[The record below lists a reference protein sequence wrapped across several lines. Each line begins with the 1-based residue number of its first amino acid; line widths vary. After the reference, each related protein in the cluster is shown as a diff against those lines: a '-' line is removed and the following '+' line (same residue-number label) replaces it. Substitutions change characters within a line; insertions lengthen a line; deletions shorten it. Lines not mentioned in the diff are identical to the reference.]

1 MIYPQRYTSLGELL
15 WDALIQYKSEVAHI
29 EMRRKKESE
38 RHTYLEFKQQVV
50 RTVHGLKDRGIGPGD
65 RVAIILPNQR
75 KWLQVATAV
84 FLCGGIVV
92 PLDYKLTAKEQ
103 QDLLA
108 HAEPKVLV
116 IEYGLMKKGTSWPV
130 NYIIATD
137 APAKVDPENW
147 TPWEHFLREGP
158 PITPVPRDRED
169 VATIVYSSGTGGTP
183 KGCMLPHRA
192 YLEQYRSLSDLFPME
207 PGDRYFSI
215 LPTNHAIDFMIGF
228 IAPFSCGATVVHQ
241 RTLRPEFI
249 THSMKHCEIT
259 HIAVVPMLLESF
271 ETALR
276 DKLDALPDWKKT
288 AVDGL
293 SGLNNYLTRKTPN
306 QPLSRRLLKPI
317 HEAFGG
323 RLKMLFCGGA
333 FVDPDRADFFYRL
346 GLPVVIGYGLT
357 EACTV
362 VTANDLKPFRSD
374 TVGRAVDGTRIRIAQ
389 PNTTGIG
396 EVQIHGDTI
405 MLGYYKAPELTKNA
419 LKDGWLHTGDLGWI
433 DASGHLHLVGRTKN
447 MIVTSGGKNIYP
459 EDIEHAFES
468 IPNEELVVFAQNY
481 IWPQNEWVEEQL
493 IAVIR
498 PHQNANTWKQ
508 QLKEHNYRLPEFKR
522 IGGFIEWTEEFPRT
536 ASLKIKRQ
544 QLAEEIRENGTV
556 ENVCPL

>member
-1 MIYPQRYTSLGELL
+1 
-15 WDALIQYKSEVAHI
+15 
-29 EMRRKKESE
+29 
-38 RHTYLEFKQQVV
+38 
-50 RTVHGLKDRGIGPGD
+50 
-65 RVAIILPNQR
+65 
-75 KWLQVATAV
+75 
-84 FLCGGIVV
+84 
-92 PLDYKLTAKEQ
+92 
-103 QDLLA
+103 
-108 HAEPKVLV
+108 
-116 IEYGLMKKGTSWPV
+116 
-130 NYIIATD
+130 
-137 APAKVDPENW
+137 
-147 TPWEHFLREGP
+147 
-158 PITPVPRDRED
+158 
-169 VATIVYSSGTGGTP
+169 
-183 KGCMLPHRA
+183 
-192 YLEQYRSLSDLFPME
+192 
-207 PGDRYFSI
+207 
-215 LPTNHAIDFMIGF
+215 
-228 IAPFSCGATVVHQ
+228 
-241 RTLRPEFI
+241 
-249 THSMKHCEIT
+249 
-259 HIAVVPMLLESF
+259 MLLPEGQ
-271 ETALR
+271 TCA
-276 DKLDALPDWKKT
+276 
-288 AVDGL
+288 
-293 SGLNNYLTRKTPN
+293 TPGV
-306 QPLSRRLLKPI
+306 
-317 HEAFGG
+317 EATS
-323 RLKMLFCGGA
+323 
-333 FVDPDRADFFYRL
+333 VHDRADFFYRL

>member
-1 MIYPQRYTSLGELL
+1 MIYPQRYTSIGELL
-15 WDALIQYKSEVAHI
+15 WDALIQFKSEVAHI
-29 EMRRKKESE
+29 EMRRKKEAE

-50 RTVHGLKDRGIGPGD
+50 QTVHGFKDLGIGPGD
-65 RVAIILPNQR
+65 HVAIILPNQR
-75 KWLQVATAV
+75 KWLQAATAV
-84 FLCGGIVV
+84 FLCGGVVV
-92 PLDYKLTAKEQ
+92 PLDYKLTATEQ
-103 QDLLA
+103 HHLLE
-108 HAEPKVLV
+108 HAEAKVLV
-116 IEYGLMKKGTSWPV
+116 IEHGLMKKIDSWPV
-130 NYIIATD
+130 EHIVVTD
-137 APAKVDPENW
+137 APSRAEAHSW
-147 TPWEHFLREGP
+147 TRWEHFLRDGP
-158 PITPVPRDRED
+158 SITPEPRARED

-183 KGCMLPHRA
+183 KGCMLPHKA
-192 YLEQYRSLSDLFPME
+192 YLEQYRSLSELFPMA

-228 IAPFSCGATVVHQ
+228 IAPFACGATVVHQ

-271 ETALR
+271 ERAIR
-276 DKLDALPDWKKT
+276 DKLDALPEWKKT

-293 SGLNNYLTRKTPN
+293 SGLNTYLTRRTPN
-306 QPLSRRLLKPI
+306 PMLSRRLLKPI
-317 HEAFGG
+317 HDAFGG

-333 FVDPDRADFFYRL
+333 FVDSDRAEFFYRL

-362 VTANDLKPFRSD
+362 VTANDLKPFRAD
-374 TVGRAVDGTRIRIAQ
+374 TVGRTVDGTQIRISN
-389 PNTTGIG
+389 PNSEGIG
-396 EVQIHGDTI
+396 EVQVYGDTL
-405 MLGYYKAPELTKNA
+405 MLGYFKAPELTEDAFTN
-419 LKDGWLHTGDLGWI
+419 DWLQTGDLGWI

-447 MIVTSGGKNIYP
+447 MIVTAGGKNIYP

-468 IPNEELVVFAQNY
+468 IPSEELVVFAQNY
-481 IWPQNEWVEEQL
+481 IWPQNALAEEQL

-498 PHQNANTWKQ
+498 PDEDTDTWKE

-522 IGGFIEWTEEFPRT
+522 IGGYLKWTTEFPRT

-544 QLAEEIRENGTV
+544 QLAEEIRNSRTAEHL
-556 ENVCPL
+556 CQL